1 MMINLDRHICKAK
14 RKDNGHWVKGYY
26 VALRDTTYCFKED
39 YDTHP
44 DNTKHYIVVDKMTD
58 WGLPNER
65 YWVEVD
71 PDTVCQCTGWHDS
84 NKTPI
89 FEKDIVEFV
98 GPNTHRDLIWWNNE
112 MSEMEAIP
120 VDGIEFNG
128 YDFWNS
134 KYPKAN
140 YSSFCLMMQDPY
152 GDFEE
157 IKVVGNIVDNP
168 ELLEVQNE
176 M

>member
-1 MMINLDRHICKAK
+1 MDRHICKAK
-14 RKDNGHWVKGYY
+14 RKDNGEWVHGYY
-26 VALRDTTYCFKED
+26 ACLNDTTYCFKED
-39 YDTHP
+39 YEMHP
-44 DNTKHYIVVDKMTD
+44 DNTKHYIIVDEMTD
-58 WGLPNER
+58 WGLPNKHKLI
-65 YWVEVD
+65 EVD
-71 PDTVCQCTGWHDS
+71 PDTVCQCIGWHDS
-84 NKTPI
+84 DKTPI

-152 GDFEE
+152 GDFKE
-157 IKVVGNIVDNP
+157 IKVIGNIVDNP
-168 ELLEVQNE
+168 ELLEV
-176 M
+176 

>member
-1 MMINLDRHICKAK
+1 MDRHICRAK
-14 RKDNGHWVKGYY
+14 RQDNGEWVQGY
-26 VALRDTTYCFKED
+26 LF
-39 YDTHP
+39 YD
-44 DNTKHYIVVDKMTD
+44 DNDKMYRIITGVQYSTGTFAD
-58 WGLPNER
+58 VISHRVLL
-65 YWVEVD
+65 
-71 PDTVCQCTGWHDS
+71 DTVCRCTGWHDS

-120 VDGIEFNG
+120 VDGIKFNG

-140 YSSFCLMMQDPY
+140 YSSFCLMM
-152 GDFEE
+152 
-157 IKVVGNIVDNP
+157 
-168 ELLEVQNE
+168 
-176 M
+176 